1 MNNNELQDMATFL
14 GFSTVELSKEI
25 NGKKSVDVRCLPVR
39 KLPEYAALIED
50 EPQLVALF
58 TGLSDA
64 EVDALPMADFVK
76 ILEKGHGLNF
86 GPFSEWLK
94 RKVEARK
101 KKAIAFGADPA
112 KFENPNGE
120 GSTNA

>member
-1 MNNNELQDMATFL
+1 MDENKTLEMATFL
-14 GFSTVELSKEI
+14 GFETVELSKEI

-39 KLPEYAALIED
+39 KLAEYAALIED

-94 RKVEARK
+94 RKAEARK
-101 KKAIAFGADPA
+101 KKAIAFGVDPA
-112 KFENPNGE
+112 KLENPSGQ

>member
-1 MNNNELQDMATFL
+1 MDENKTLEMATFL
-14 GFSTVELSKEI
+14 GFETVELSKEI
-25 NGKKSVDVRCLPVR
+25 KGKKSVDVRCMPVR

-94 RKVEARK
+94 RKAEARR
-101 KKAIAFGADPA
+101 KKAIAFGV
-112 KFENPNGE
+112 NPEKLGNPTGAA
-120 GSTNA
+120 STSE